1 MIKLLF
7 NTLSILKKKH
17 GMALEMIK
25 AAINHVL
32 DDVCTQ
38 TGCIKCANVC
48 TKKCSLFETFS
59 CFVLDFLLNLQPKRK
74 PGDIHHVTRI
84 SRQVLNRSAKN
95 EIDSD
100 DETKKITYSVCLTCI
115 GCFL

>member
-17 GMALEMIK
+17 GKAAEMIK

-48 TKKCSLFETFS
+48 TKKCTLLKHFS
-59 CFVLDFLLNLQPKRK
+59 CFVLDFLLNLQPKK
-74 PGDIHHVTRI
+74 DT
-84 SRQVLNRSAKN
+84 N
-95 EIDSD
+95 
-100 DETKKITYSVCLTCI
+100 
-115 GCFL
+115 

>member
-32 DDVCTQ
+32 DDVCAQ
-38 TGCIKCANVC
+38 TGCINVQ
-48 TKKCSLFETFS
+48 TFAQINRTFLEYFLVYYRNSSYICS
-59 CFVLDFLLNLQPKRK
+59 R
-74 PGDIHHVTRI
+74 
-84 SRQVLNRSAKN
+84 
-95 EIDSD
+95 
-100 DETKKITYSVCLTCI
+100 KKIPTTNEGKV
-115 GCFL
+115 

>member
-1 MIKLLF
+1 M
-7 NTLSILKKKH
+7 
-17 GMALEMIK
+17 
-25 AAINHVL
+25 
-32 DDVCTQ
+32 
-38 TGCIKCANVC
+38 C
-48 TKKCSLFETFS
+48 TKICEEPSF
-59 CFVLDFLLNLQPKRK
+59 FVLDFLLNLQPKRK